1 MRSAGPR
8 TTDVAVKQNALQGIS
23 SPLGVASNK
32 ATPTVAN
39 PLIPLSSPL
48 WSLQTPSCDSL
59 QSALARGSVVDYSQA
74 FTSHYQT
81 PPLRNFHGHNTSW
94 LSQTPLRGSWTPIPA
109 SDNSSSHISAL
120 TLTDAVQ
127 FNSVK
132 GSSVPPSNK
141 NAPLGLPS
149 SSAVVQSVF
158 MATTPLHDTNNVMVL
173 NAQHSSDPKPK
184 KRKKSMV
191 SEDLG
196 LKTIH
201 LQSQVV
207 PTPVVSSHISTAVA
221 TASVGN
227 VPTTTVEK
235 SVVSVTPLSLA
246 DHLKSDWNVKMRI
259 LSDESL
265 TKVKQA
271 RESAEDA
278 SALSAAAVNHSLEIW
293 KQLDKQK
300 NSGLS
305 DIEAK
310 LASAAVAVA
319 AAAAVAKAAA
329 AADNVA
335 SNAALHA
342 KLMADE
348 ALVSSGYESSCQ
360 ISCSEGMSNLGK
372 ATPASILKG
381 TIGTNSSSSIIEAA
395 KEAARKRMEA
405 ASAARKRAE
414 NMDAIV
420 KAAEL
425 AAEAVS
431 QAGKI
436 VTMGDPLAL
445 NDLVEAGPEGCWNA
459 ARESSQQ
466 VGLLKDMTNG
476 LVSSDNIGDRP
487 ETSKVCD
494 RDISSDEMGKKTAA
508 SEKSPFHTVRS
519 EISQDHMKFI
529 DGISSV
535 NIHEK
540 SSKGPTLVN
549 PIDMPPESEIEIH
562 ATSTAGHR
570 PEDVEEDN
578 IKEGSPVEVDF
589 MSYFL

>member
-1 MRSAGPR
+1 M
-8 TTDVAVKQNALQGIS
+8 
-23 SPLGVASNK
+23 
-32 ATPTVAN
+32 
-39 PLIPLSSPL
+39 
-48 WSLQTPSCDSL
+48 
-59 QSALARGSVVDYSQA
+59 DYSQA
-74 FTSHYQT
+74 LTSHYQT
-81 PPLRNFHGHNTSW
+81 PPFRNFLGHNTSW

-109 SDNSSSHISAL
+109 SESNTSHISAL
-120 TLTDAVQ
+120 PLTDTIQ

-132 GSSVPPSNK
+132 GSSVPPSIK
-141 NAPLGLPS
+141 NAPLGLPA
-149 SSAVVQSVF
+149 SSAGGQSVF
-158 MATTPLHDTNNVMVL
+158 LATTPLHDTNNVMVL

-196 LKTIH
+196 LKAMH
-201 LQSQVV
+201 LQSQLV
-207 PTPVVSSHISTAVA
+207 PTPVVSSRISTSVA
-221 TASVGN
+221 TATPVGSV
-227 VPTTTVEK
+227 PIATVEK
-235 SVVSVTPLSLA
+235 PVVSVTPLSLA
-246 DHLKSDWNVKMRI
+246 EHVTSDWNVKMRI

-265 TKVKQA
+265 IKIKEA
-271 RESAEDA
+271 RENAEEA
-278 SALSAAAVNHSLEIW
+278 SALSVAAVNHSLEIW

-300 NSGLS
+300 NSGLVS

-329 AADNVA
+329 AAANVA

-360 ISCSEGMSNLGK
+360 ISCSEGMNNLGK

-381 TIGTNSSSSIIEAA
+381 TIGTNSSSSIIGAA
-395 KEAARKRMEA
+395 KEAARKRVEA

-466 VGLLKDMTNG
+466 IGLLKDMTSG
-476 LVSSDNIGDRP
+476 LVSGDIIGDRP
-487 ETSKVCD
+487 GASQIRN
-494 RDISSDEMGKKTAA
+494 RDISSDEKGKTAA
-508 SEKSPFHTVRS
+508 RENSPFHTAQS
-519 EISQDHMKFI
+519 EISQDHMK
-529 DGISSV
+529 GIYGFSSINV
-535 NIHEK
+535 NEK
-540 SSKGPTLVN
+540 SSKGPNLVN
-549 PIDMPPESEIEIH
+549 PIDELPESEIEMQ
-562 ATSTAGHR
+562 AASTAGNI
-570 PEDVEEDN
+570 PEDVEEDR

-589 MSYFL
+589 INSEFD